1 MLLGRFLGRAHTALV
16 EVRVVKEPS
25 KQHQVTEVHGRR
37 QGNVELGHAARVRAA
52 GLQVTVRGVVDEAA
66 DQHLSQLTGR
76 DEHGHLFRRPVAH
89 GPRRVIRVHHRV
101 HRVVHDDE
109 PPGGR
114 RELHV
119 REPRVQQ
126 HGDVMIPVQE
136 DERLFAEHDEYRV
149 TEFGQLGQHEQPRPE
164 PRHRVILN
172 VATGGKTKN

>member
-1 MLLGRFLGRAHTALV
+1 MLLGRFLGRADTALV
-16 EVRVVKEPS
+16 EVRVVKEPGE
-25 KQHQVTEVHGRR
+25 QQQVTEVHGRR
-37 QGNVELGHAARVRAA
+37 QGDVELGHTARVRAA
-52 GLQVTVRGVVDEAA
+52 GLQVTVSGVVDEAA
-66 DQHLSQLTGR
+66 DQHLRQLTGS
-76 DEHGHLFRRPVAH
+76 DEHGHLLGRSVAH
-89 GPRRVIRVHHRV
+89 GPRSVIRVHHRV
-101 HRVVHDDE
+101 YRVVHDDE

-136 DERLFAEHDEYRV
+136 DERLLAEHDEYRV

-172 VATGGKTKN
+172 VAASGKTK